1 MRSKL
6 KVYANGQ
13 IVVAV
18 HRRNGQ
24 LITPFVFAN
33 RLWLAKAVKRGR
45 TAYCTTQLVSSA
57 YELLGAL

>member
-6 KVYANGQ
+6 KSFADGQ

-18 HRRNGQ
+18 HKRSGR
-24 LITPFVFAN
+24 LITPFVFSG
-33 RLWLAKAVKRGR
+33 RLWLAKAVKRRR